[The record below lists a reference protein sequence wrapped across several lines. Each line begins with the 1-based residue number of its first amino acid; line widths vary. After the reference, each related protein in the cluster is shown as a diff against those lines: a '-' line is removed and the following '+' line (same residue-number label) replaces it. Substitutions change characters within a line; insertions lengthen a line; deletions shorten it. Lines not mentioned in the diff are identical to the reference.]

1 MTPNQ
6 KAALERLIEISTGNS
21 GQCATVADFLL
32 AWWNAQDCGGF
43 NLATLWSVDTAI
55 AADMIEVCRMI
66 ADDSRYPDSAGYKAE
81 FVAMAYRWRPVFAW
95 WEGLTDEQQAA
106 WQRRSKSFTMHDAY
120 ADWSEG
126 ERERQRREARD

>member
-6 KAALERLIEISTGNS
+6 KAALERLIKITDGNS

-43 NLATLWSVDTAI
+43 NLANLWSVDTAI

-66 ADDSRYPDSAGYKAE
+66 SDEQLYPDSAGYKAE
-81 FVAMAYRWRPVFAW
+81 FVTMTYRWRPAFAW
-95 WEGLTDEQQAA
+95 WEGLTNEQQAA
-106 WQRRSKSFTMHDAY
+106 WLRRSKSFTMHDAY
-120 ADWSEG
+120 AAWSKD
-126 ERERQRREARD
+126 ERERQRRESHE